1 MLFNRTKGFN
11 DIIPPYEVKTLIYL
25 AKKNL
30 PDTIYNMANLE
41 GNTYTYPEVQTLLDG
56 ITIGGH
62 KVSEEQQIYDLKKS
76 WEYLF
81 AIIKHPIELN
91 QDLFNCFNDIIAKN
105 EALVSGKFR
114 TGQVRIGGTE
124 YIPPK
129 AEDLQLIFSN
139 ELENII
145 NRCNSKTELSLEL
158 FLFGA
163 LNQFYFD
170 GNKRTG
176 RMVANSILLSEGQ
189 GILNIKAKDKLEFNT
204 LMIEFY
210 DTLEADNICAFLYNK
225 CIERC

>member
-1 MLFNRTKGFN
+1 MMFNRTKEFH
-11 DIIPPYEVKTLIYL
+11 DIIPAYEVKTLIYL

-41 GNTYTYPEVQTLLDG
+41 GNTYTYPEIQTLLDG

-81 AIIKHPIELN
+81 SIIQSPMELN
-91 QDLFNCFNDIIAKN
+91 KDLFNRFNDIIAKN
-105 EALVSGKFR
+105 EALISGKFR

-124 YIPPK
+124 YMPPK
-129 AEDLQLIFSN
+129 ADDLSIIFST
-139 ELENII
+139 ELEHII
-145 NRCNSKTELSLEL
+145 TRCNSKTELSLEL

-163 LNQFYFD
+163 LSQFYFD

-204 LMIEFY
+204 LMVEFY
-210 DTLEADNICAFLYNK
+210 DTLEADNICGFLYNK

>member
-1 MLFNRTKGFN
+1 MLFNRTKKFK
-11 DIIPPYEVKTLIYL
+11 DIVPPYEVKTLIYL

-81 AIIKHPIELN
+81 EIIKNPI
-91 QDLFNCFNDIIAKN
+91 QIDKVLFNCFNDIIAKN
-105 EALVSGKFR
+105 EALISGKFR
-114 TGQVRIGGTE
+114 TGQVRIGGKE
-124 YIPPK
+124 YMPPK
-129 AEDLQLIFSN
+129 AEELELIFLN
-139 ELENII
+139 EIECII
-145 NRCNSKTELSLEL
+145 SRCSSKTELSLEL

-163 LNQFYFD
+163 LNQFYYD

-176 RMVANSILLSEGQ
+176 RMVANSILLAEGQ

-204 LMIEFY
+204 LMVEFY
-210 DTLEADNICAFLYNK
+210 DTLEADNICEFLYNK